1 MTYSEL
7 LEIVLD
13 AQFCEGVESEFFSC
27 HDCKVMKEIHDN
39 APERT
44 CDSISAVYKE
54 KLRVAMK
61 KLDEMNQEVF
71 DNG

>member
-13 AQFCEGVESEFFSC
+13 ARFCEGVESEFFSC
-27 HDCKVMKEIHDN
+27 HDCKVMKEKHTN

-44 CDSISAVYKE
+44 CDGVSAVYKE
-54 KLRVAMK
+54 KLRVIMK
-61 KLDEMNQEVF
+61 KLDEMNHEVVE
-71 DNG
+71 

>member
-13 AQFCEGVESEFFSC
+13 ARFCEGVETEFVSC
-27 HDCKVMKEIHDN
+27 NDCKVQKERFSN

-44 CDSISAVYKE
+44 CDGISAVYTE
-54 KLRVAMK
+54 KLRAIMK
-61 KLDEMNQEVF
+61 KLDEMNLEVPV
-71 DNG
+71 